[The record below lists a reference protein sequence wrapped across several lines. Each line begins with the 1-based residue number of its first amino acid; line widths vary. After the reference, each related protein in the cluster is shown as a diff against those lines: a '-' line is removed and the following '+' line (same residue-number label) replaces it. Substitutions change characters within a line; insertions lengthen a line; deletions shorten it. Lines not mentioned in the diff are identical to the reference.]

1 MAVSESTIVTNAAS
15 LVQISVSGL
24 IASPRMP
31 PLPGM
36 PHVISRDGLPV
47 IVPPLGGIVLNV
59 KVGDP
64 AFGWIAE
71 QVNPGVSI
79 RHPENEA
86 NIALGVFSCV
96 GNRARVMT
104 GAARGA
110 TGTVTGKSGR
120 WAEHVILHFDDETLS
135 LLAIGDRIQVRA
147 NGVGLTV
154 PELPGIKCKSMDPA
168 LFAALGCAVVDGK
181 LQVPVVA
188 KVPPELLGAGMGMNS
203 EGWSLDIQ
211 SGAPELL
218 KAHGLDTLRLG
229 DVVALVDSDC
239 SYGHGYRKGGMS
251 IGVVCQGDSYRAG
264 FGPGVTVLMTAP
276 DGEIAPVMQDGVN
289 LVSLLSLR

>member
-1 MAVSESTIVTNAAS
+1 MTLSTNEGG
-15 LVQISVSGL
+15 LVQISVSGQV
-24 IASPRMP
+24 AAPRMP

-36 PHVISRDGLPV
+36 PHTIDRDGRPV

-64 AFGWIAE
+64 AFGWIAD

-79 RHPENEA
+79 RHPENEP
-86 NIALGVFSCV
+86 NIALGVFSCL
-96 GNRARVMT
+96 GNSARVMS

-110 TGTVTGKSGR
+110 TGVVTGKSGR
-120 WAEHVILHFDDETLS
+120 WAEHVILHFGQDALGE
-135 LLAIGDRIQVRA
+135 LAIGDRIQVKAR
-147 NGVGLTV
+147 GVGLKIN
-154 PELPGIKCKSMDPA
+154 ELPGIACKSMDPA
-168 LFAALGCAVVDGK
+168 LLAALDCSVVDGK
-181 LQVPVVA
+181 LEVPVVA
-188 KVPPELLGAGMGMNS
+188 KVPPELLGAGMGLNS

-218 KAHGLDTLRLG
+218 AANGLDRLRLG

-239 SYGHGYRKGGMS
+239 SFGHGYRKGGMS

-264 FGPGVTVLMTAP
+264 FGPGVTIIMTAP
-276 DGEIAPVMQDGVN
+276 DGEITPVVHEGVN
-289 LVSLLSLR
+289 LVSLLGLE